1 MSPPHCGTQPI
12 APYESE
18 YVKVSWQYDIINV
31 HIDVSCT
38 QYKYIDVWA
47 QYKYIDASCAQ
58 YTYIDV
64 SMHNICTA
72 SHKKKVIV
80 DQHSVPPWRDSSDL
94 FHYFISQRKAVKWPE
109 HFYEVFQVWRFKAP
123 VAFLKFKILTS
134 TTGGTQSKL
143 ETIESLRYQFMSNIF
158 IGMKLL
164 VLAIAPPES
173 QSDSCPW

>member
-1 MSPPHCGTQPI
+1 MSPVHN
-12 APYESE
+12 
-18 YVKVSWQYDIINV
+18 INILMCEHNINKLMPPV
-31 HIDVSCT
+31 HNIHILRSPVHNI
-38 QYKYIDVWA
+38 YILRSPV
-47 QYKYIDASCAQ
+47 
-58 YTYIDV
+58 
-64 SMHNICTA
+64 HNICTA
-72 SHKKKVIV
+72 SHKKQVIV

-94 FHYFISQRKAVKWPE
+94 FHYFISQRKAEKWPE